1 MGTPVSTA
9 GFGEVEDALWECRT
23 VGRDGGVGGG
33 EGVLLG
39 GETLVWKAEEA
50 SKTCQGASLDAG
62 PLLDYRG
69 TFDTGSRC
77 SEGWI

>member
-39 GETLVWKAEEA
+39 GETLV
-50 SKTCQGASLDAG
+50 
-62 PLLDYRG
+62 
-69 TFDTGSRC
+69 
-77 SEGWI
+77 